1 MTETA
6 APGGTPVG
14 TRADYTIPYQSEM
27 TEIRI
32 SHRDNFE
39 ESYVV
44 GLKFVFE
51 DRNDDINIKVPGF
64 DSLDTK

>member
-14 TRADYTIPYQSEM
+14 TRADYTIPSQSEIK
-27 TEIRI
+27 EI
-32 SHRDNFE
+32 SVSYRDNIE

-44 GLKFVFE
+44 AL
-51 DRNDDINIKVPGF
+51 
-64 DSLDTK
+64 